1 MIVQVWNISHVMLT
15 KIDVLVRIKQ
25 LFKSCVVYVVIV
37 TQ

>member
-1 MIVQVWNISHVMLT
+1 MIVQVWNISYMMQT
-15 KIDVLVRIKQ
+15 EIDVLVRMKQ